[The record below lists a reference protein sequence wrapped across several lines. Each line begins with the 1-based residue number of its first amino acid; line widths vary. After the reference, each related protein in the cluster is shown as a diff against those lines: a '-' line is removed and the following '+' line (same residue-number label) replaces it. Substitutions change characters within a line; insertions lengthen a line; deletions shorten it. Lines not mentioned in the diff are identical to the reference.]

1 MRHARGAAPRAPGR
15 PAWRG
20 AVQDNLAF
28 RRARLVMTSP
38 TPSAAADAPLSY
50 EQSGVN
56 YELIDP
62 LKVAAR

>member
-1 MRHARGAAPRAPGR
+1 
-15 PAWRG
+15 
-20 AVQDNLAF
+20 
-28 RRARLVMTSP
+28 MTSP
-38 TPSAAADAPLSY
+38 TPSAADDAPLSY